1 MDRDETHLNRGKWW
15 FIMENMEVANSLRE
29 APAKHTCFNYT
40 TATNMTRIL
49 LSLQLVYD
57 TTEWPLTT

>member
-1 MDRDETHLNRGKWW
+1 
-15 FIMENMEVANSLRE
+15 MENMEVANSLRE

-57 TTEWPLTT
+57 TTDWPLTT